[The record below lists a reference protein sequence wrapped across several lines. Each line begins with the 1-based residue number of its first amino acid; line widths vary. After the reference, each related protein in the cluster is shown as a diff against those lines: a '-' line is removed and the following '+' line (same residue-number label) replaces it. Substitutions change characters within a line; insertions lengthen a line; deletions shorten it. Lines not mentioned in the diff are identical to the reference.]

1 MSVLTQYVEECRSL
15 AVAVHMTI
23 VGLDL
28 GVGTPDC
35 SRASNTGVLQGV
47 QHWTAPRRPTLDC
60 SRASNTGLL
69 QGVQH
74 WTAPRRPTLDCS
86 KASNTGVL
94 NRNKVVHRSN
104 RITSLFT
111 LRFQCSAMETSFRKF
126 IPHVSN
132 EPELYASV

>member
-1 MSVLTQYVEECRSL
+1 MLLQVVNYLSVLTQYVEECRSL

-28 GVGTPDC
+28 GVGT
-35 SRASNTGVLQGV
+35 
-47 QHWTAPRRPTLDC
+47 LDC

-74 WTAPRRPTLDCS
+74 RTAPGRPTLDCS
-86 KASNTGVL
+86 RASNTGVL
-94 NRNKVVHRSN
+94 NRNKVVDRSN

-111 LRFQCSAMETSFRKF
+111 LHFQCSAMETSFRKF

-132 EPELYASV
+132 ELELYDSVQLLHFLDTVYTQ